1 MFTFCK
7 NLLIFNT
14 FSFHTK
20 TFVKFYIKKLYPCYI
35 LIDFML
41 LMFFQLNKTYFPGT
55 IYKVP
60 FTYKQNNGNQNDDEL
75 SQPDLSDRTFI
86 YNVESE

>member
-1 MFTFCK
+1 
-7 NLLIFNT
+7 
-14 FSFHTK
+14 
-20 TFVKFYIKKLYPCYI
+20 
-35 LIDFML
+35 ML

-75 SQPDLSDRTFI
+75 SQSDLSDRTFI